1 MVQRSNFPK
10 SDASDVRFEFQKAA
24 VTALANGKAQH

>member
-10 SDASDVRFEFQKAA
+10 SNASDVRRKFRKAGA
-24 VTALANGKAQH
+24 TALAK